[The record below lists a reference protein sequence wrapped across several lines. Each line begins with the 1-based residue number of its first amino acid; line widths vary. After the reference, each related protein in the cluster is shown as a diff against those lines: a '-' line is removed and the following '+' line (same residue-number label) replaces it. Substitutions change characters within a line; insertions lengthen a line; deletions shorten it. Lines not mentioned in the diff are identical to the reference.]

1 MRLINAFKIAVNNY
15 ALVFKNLVYK
25 VIVFLLFTVVVSLI
39 LKVRIKPVYEQFQP
53 VLAELKKIFLSLA
66 DGTLSAQTVS
76 LKSAFVAF
84 VEYLSENVGSIVLTV
99 AIVVIALYLFRFLSG
114 VSDAV
119 LTILV
124 NDYMS
129 SLSRMRYLSILAEN
143 LKRILVYQLIDA
155 LISLV
160 WDALIGA
167 VGYFLFLG
175 ILNLVPRASVFVT
188 GTLFVFA
195 FAVKQ
200 TCMSQIMANILIAG
214 DKPAA
219 AIGKGLRL
227 GKQNFFRMLSTYFT
241 TSVLLLYLGITVSLF
256 TAGIGNLIFLP
267 FASLFIVCLKQV
279 DYFVNNKKKY
289 FIDYDTIIVP
299 KELRENDEQLLS
311 DVDI

>member
-15 ALVFKNLVYK
+15 ALIFKNLVYK
-25 VIVFLLFTVVVSLI
+25 VIVVLLFTTVVGLI
-39 LKVRIKPVYEQFQP
+39 LKVRIKPVYEQFRP

-99 AIVVIALYLFRFLSG
+99 AIVVIAFYLFRFFSG

-119 LTILV
+119 LMILV

-129 SLSRMRYLSILAEN
+129 SLSRMRYLSVLAEN
-143 LKRILVYQLIDA
+143 LKKILVYQLMDA
-155 LISLV
+155 LIV
-160 WDALIGA
+160 T
-167 VGYFLFLG
+167 VGYFLFIGVLE
-175 ILNLVPRASVFVT
+175 LVPLVSVFVT

-227 GKQNFFRMLSTYFT
+227 GKQNFLRMLSTYFT

-256 TAGIGNLIFLP
+256 TAGIGDLILLP